1 VSRVVLV
8 TGASSGIGRAL
19 CLRLADRGDHL
30 VLLARA
36 PGPLNE
42 VADQCRTAGAA
53 SAEVCPADVLDQP
66 ALQRVVDGT
75 VDRLGG
81 IDAVVHS
88 AGVVAYG
95 RFDQVP
101 AEIWNRVLET
111 NVLGAANLARA
122 VLPEMRARDSGT
134 LVLLGSVIGQIAV
147 PSMSAYMVSKWALH
161 ALGRELQLDN
171 RDRSGVRVSMV
182 ALGSVDTPIYAQA
195 ANYLGRP
202 GRPPPPVYSAERVAR
217 RLAGVLDHPSKRVSI
232 GAANRAMR
240 LGFTLTPGLFDA
252 LVGPLFGTIAS
263 GRTAAPETTGNVLQP
278 QPELEAVVGGHGYG
292 VRAIATDLAGGAI
305 AGVQRLLNRG

>member
-19 CLRLADRGDHL
+19 CLRLAERGDHL

-42 VADQCRTAGAA
+42 VADQCRAAGAA
-53 SAEVCPADVLDQP
+53 SAEVCPADVLDQG
-66 ALQRVVDGT
+66 ALQRVVDAT
-75 VDRLGG
+75 VARLGG

-101 AEIWNRVLET
+101 AEVWNRVLET

-171 RDRSGVRVSMV
+171 RDRSGVRVSVV

-202 GRPPPPVYSAERVAR
+202 GRPPPPVYSADRVAR
-217 RLAGVLDHPSKRVSI
+217 GVAGVLDRPSKRVNI
-232 GAANRAMR
+232 GVANRAMR

-252 LVGPLFGTIAS
+252 LVGPLFGTVAS
-263 GRTAAPETTGNVLQP
+263 GRASAPETTGNVLQP
-278 QPELEAVVGGHGYG
+278 QPELEDVDGGHGYG
-292 VRAIATDLAGGAI
+292 VRAIATDLASGAI
-305 AGVQRLLNRG
+305 SGVQRVLGRG